1 MEVTSETTKSQSSQI
16 SVTEY
21 LVEAGHRAQDQL
33 ACGDGAAAWRRS
45 RGIWINPSMK
55 TCSVGSGNVM
65 LCVSVG
71 QHLFC

>member
-1 MEVTSETTKSQSSQI
+1 MEDTSETTKSQSSQI

-45 RGIWINPSMK
+45 RGIWINPSM
-55 TCSVGSGNVM
+55 
-65 LCVSVG
+65 
-71 QHLFC
+71 